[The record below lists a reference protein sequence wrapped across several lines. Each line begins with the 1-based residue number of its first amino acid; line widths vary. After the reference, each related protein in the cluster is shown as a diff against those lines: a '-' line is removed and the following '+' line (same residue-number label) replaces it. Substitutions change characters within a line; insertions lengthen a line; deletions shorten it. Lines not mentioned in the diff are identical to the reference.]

1 MKKYGFLLS
10 LFLLVGIHERCVAQ
24 LNFEYT
30 EGKILLKGKI
40 TDLQTHSSLP
50 NASIVI
56 KARKKGLVADEDGNF
71 QIYVY
76 PSDTLRFSSLN
87 YIYKDVEVAEIPDS
101 MRYSLNITLMRDFYK
116 LKEVTIYP
124 YASKREFEEAFVKGS
139 GVPKNILVPGIDA
152 PTYKHKEKAKF
163 YNPISTIY
171 NRIKSKRSVADP
183 NFEP

>member
-1 MKKYGFLLS
+1 MKKSGFIFFLI
-10 LFLLVGIHERCVAQ
+10 LFVGIHESAVAQ

-30 EGKILLKGKI
+30 EGKVLLKGKI
-40 TDLQTHSSLP
+40 IDLQTKSPLP

-56 KARKKGLVADEDGNF
+56 KTRKRGLTADADGNF

-76 PSDTLRFSSLN
+76 STDTLRFSSLN
-87 YIYKDVEVAEIPDS
+87 YIYKDVEVAKIPDS
-101 MRYSLNITLMRDFYK
+101 VRYSLEIALMRDFYK

-124 YASKREFEEAFVKGS
+124 YASKREFEQAFVKGD
-139 GVPKNILVPGIDA
+139 GVPKNILVPGIEA
-152 PTYKHKEKAKF
+152 PTYNRKEKAKF